1 MKNPRVGTKPV
12 LVLLAALMMAGLCRC
27 GGGDSGPGSSS
38 QPPSPPPGSGIPG
51 IESIRQEFLD
61 TVNQA
66 RSAGRMCGT
75 TPYPAAPPVG
85 WNDTLALA
93 AYLHSEDMA
102 TNQFFSH
109 TGSDGS
115 SPGDRLT
122 REGYAWR
129 TYGENIAVNYPTVST
144 VMQGW
149 LGSEGHCRNIMNP
162 SFTEIGAGVAQGV
175 YLGTPSAPYWTFDLA
190 APR

>member
-1 MKNPRVGTKPV
+1 MKSPRMGTTPV
-12 LVLLAALMMAGLCRC
+12 FVLLAAVVLAALCGC
-27 GGGDSGPGSSS
+27 GGGDSGTGASTQS
-38 QPPSPPPGSGIPG
+38 PPAPPGSGIPG
-51 IESIRQEFLD
+51 IDSIRQEFLD
-61 TVNQA
+61 AVNQA
-66 RSAGRMCGT
+66 RSADRMCGNT
-75 TPYPAAPPVG
+75 SHPAAPPAG
-85 WNDTLALA
+85 WNDTLAMA

-102 TNQFFSH
+102 THPFFSH

-115 SPGDRLT
+115 SPGDRLA
-122 REGYAWR
+122 REGYDWR

-149 LGSEGHCRNIMNP
+149 LGSDGHCGNIMNP
-162 SFTEIGAGVAQGV
+162 SFTEIGAGFAEGP